1 MALRKT
7 GSGDATELA
16 VAGWAKPEDV
26 VRSRAGDVLIKNTLL
41 KADHF
46 PGCQNTKLTP
56 LLDGAPNFR
65 QVEGLPVYGVAIPTV
80 RGLRNVMD
88 VLGAAQGQR
97 GVLWHNMRE
106 EPVLYINGKPYVV
119 RESDQPFRNVEY
131 TGIDRSRVED
141 MEARLKRDVLREAAR
156 YEQHILVT
164 EEDDDMNVID
174 VWEPV
179 TESDV
184 QTPMEVYQELVEDG
198 YNVDYTRVPITDE
211 KAPKDSD
218 FELLIQRLW
227 NVPPDAA
234 LVFNCQMGRGRTTT
248 GMVIATLVTL
258 RRLGAFNTAAQ
269 LAGQHQPMQQQQQQV
284 ANGNG
289 MYFHTASSGVSYGS
303 QLQQQSVP
311 AWFATSK
318 AARFSGAG
326 GLGSTGTLGSP
337 TGVGTPRGTDDKLK
351 AGMYG
356 VVRSLL
362 RVLERGGA
370 GKAILDTCL
379 DACNAM
385 QNLREAIATYRGR
398 LMAES
403 KESRRAQLMGV
414 CLEYLERYYMLI
426 AFTSYL
432 TWPKFDPAAPGHV
445 TFQDWMDSRPELRS
459 VLSRMLRRNPLSALE
474 LHIPAATLL
483 QDSPAGHQGADD
495 DADQT
500 ARSQAEA
507 RADGIIESRSGAVL
521 GALTILKEDYFPG
534 MKSSRLPQ
542 VLPGAGNFRRT
553 AGPPVYGV
561 AMCTLGGIRNVLNAV
576 AQQQEQAGGPKTVM
590 WFNMR
595 EEPMVYINGLPFV
608 LREQQRP
615 MKNLQEYAGIDAERL
630 ERMEARL
637 KQDVLAEA
645 AHHNGRI
652 LVARESAAAPGSLT
666 EQHHSGTGELVD
678 MWEAVA
684 GPGAVQTPAEVYAAL
699 AAEGLRVRY
708 LRVPV
713 TDGKAPSAGD
723 IDAIMRQVASLGYQ
737 HPMVFNCQ
745 MGAGRTTT
753 GTVIGGLLAMYGA
766 NVQLPGSAAAA
777 DGSANGAGAAGGAAL
792 TPVRALLALP
802 SSTSMD
808 DLSIDIIREELAGDS
823 PRNSEDSDRDSPHFT
838 ADLELPGALSGGT
851 TTAEASSV
859 AAAPEPAQVPRCS
872 SVAELW
878 SDLSPEEVQER
889 VSLAAG
895 GYVGVRRVVR
905 LLEHGDNAKRIVDAV
920 IDASAQ
926 MLNLRVAIMRFR
938 RPKHQYHNH
947 KSEVAAR
954 HFAYRRGSAYL
965 ERYCLLVALGAYL
978 EAEGLRSAT
987 SFEAWLDARPELK
1000 QALSSIHSNPAT
1012 ALAAVPVAAM
1022 PVLYRS
1028 VRGGVEVTPAEQEEV
1043 LRKRRGKTLN
1053 RRIILKSYLARA
1065 ADPSLPRGTPDVRQ
1079 AEGLPVFAVG
1089 NVAYDALAKLLLHLG
1104 AGPGGNTHVV
1114 VTDVR
1119 EELVVYVNGVP
1130 HIRRELEM
1138 PAAALHHAGVHA
1150 RQLELL
1156 EAALREDVAN
1166 EAAKWGGRVL
1176 LHQELY
1182 TASAEAVRRM
1192 SGVVAGGSA
1201 TPGGSLS
1208 IAIPGRAGSSLLPLP
1223 IVGSFLTPPTGPVSA
1238 TAAQLASAI
1247 APSPIAPAG
1256 TAVQQARRIL
1266 GQLPPI
1272 SPAASAGAAANGAA
1286 ADPAGF
1292 PGFRPISPSPFAA
1305 SPAGVAGRAAT
1316 GISSQVLAGP
1326 EGGAAASNTAGED
1339 VTAPVDVRPGAAVVP
1354 YWESVELGDSGESAP
1369 PAEKAAAASH
1379 ASRQQQRL
1387 RAPPLAAC
1395 LDVAK
1400 QLQAAGLHITYR
1412 RIPLSRERTPVPSD
1426 LGDMMKQMLAL
1437 PAGVGPLDIGSPGG
1451 CASPRA
1457 AQMMRMAAQCAADA
1471 DRTWGG
1477 FDAQTAGSG
1486 GADEMQAD
1494 QGEQQQRQPRSIV
1507 HLVVSRTATGSSARF
1522 ATAAFSTFLT
1532 KHSRSESKAAAAGAP
1547 GSPHKP
1553 GAAAAAAAN
1562 GAAAGSADGSP
1573 SQGPA
1578 KRMRRSHS
1586 DLGEYRGIMSVA
1598 RLLPGGLEVKGAVDE
1613 AIDRCSAIGNLREDI
1628 KACKHNAAAP
1638 GQSSDDPGSMAWA
1651 ARQLGVHYLKRY
1663 FLLVAFRCYL
1673 VQRQR
1678 AEQLGRSAPDFTKW
1692 MEDRRELGH
1701 LMHHI
1706 NLDT

>member
-7 GSGDATELA
+7 GSGDATGLA
-16 VAGWAKPEDV
+16 EAGWPKAEDV
-26 VRSRAGDVLIKNTLL
+26 IRSRAGDVLIKNTLL

-106 EPVLYINGKPYVV
+106 EPVLYINGKPFVV
-119 RESDQPFRNVEY
+119 RESDQPFCNVEY

-141 MEARLKRDVLREAAR
+141 MESRLKRDVLREAAR
-156 YEQHILVT
+156 YGHHILVT

-184 QTPMEVYQELVEDG
+184 QTPMEVYQELIEDG

-248 GMVIATLVTL
+248 GMVIATLLTL
-258 RRLGAFNTAAQ
+258 RRFGAFSAAAAP
-269 LAGQHQPMQQQQQQV
+269 LAGQQQQQL

-289 MYFHTASSGVSYGS
+289 NGFQMQAGDGAAAAYGS
-303 QLQQQSVP
+303 QLQQLVP
-311 AWFATSK
+311 AWFRNSK
-318 AARFSGAG
+318 AARGSGAG
-326 GLGSTGTLGSP
+326 GVGSLGSP
-337 TGVGTPRGTDDKLK
+337 TAAGGTPRGTEQKLK
-351 AGMYG
+351 AGQFG

-362 RVLERGGA
+362 RVLERGVA
-370 GKAILDTCL
+370 GKAILDVCL
-379 DACNAM
+379 DACSAM
-385 QNLREAIATYRGR
+385 QNLREAITTYRSR

-432 TWPKFDPAAPGHV
+432 TWPKFDPASRGHV

-483 QDSPAGHQGADD
+483 QDSAAGHQGGDE
-495 DADQT
+495 DADQA

-507 RADGIIESRSGAVL
+507 RADVIIESRSGAVL

-542 VLPGAGNFRRT
+542 VLPGAGNFRRA

-561 AMCTLGGIRNVLNAV
+561 AMCTLGGIRNVLAAV
-576 AQQQEQAGGPKTVM
+576 AQQQQAAGGPKAVM

-615 MKNLQEYAGIDAERL
+615 MKNLQEYAGIDAGRL

-637 KQDVLAEA
+637 KDDVLAEA
-645 AHHNGRI
+645 DHHSGRI
-652 LVARESAAAPGSLT
+652 LVARESAAAPGSLPS
-666 EQHHSGTGELVD
+666 EHAVHYSGTGEVVD
-678 MWEAVA
+678 MWEPVD
-684 GPGAVQTPAEVYAAL
+684 GPDAVQTPAEVYAAL
-699 AAEGLRVRY
+699 AGEGLGVHY

-723 IDAIMRQVASLGYQ
+723 IDAIMRQVAHVGYD

-753 GTVIGGLLAMYGA
+753 GTVIGALLAMYGCA
-766 NVQLPGSAAAA
+766 MYGNPAAAA
-777 DGSANGAGAAGGAAL
+777 AEDGGSGGADAAAASA
-792 TPVRALLALP
+792 RAFLASMP

-808 DLSIDIIREELAGDS
+808 DLSKDIIREELAGDS
-823 PRNSEDSDRDSPHFT
+823 PRHSEDSDNGSPLSS
-838 ADLELPGALSGGT
+838 AGMPLQGAFANRTGGD
-851 TTAEASSV
+851 TTA
-859 AAAPEPAQVPRCS
+859 AAAGTAAAGQGQQPPVPRCS

-905 LLEHGDNAKRIVDAV
+905 LLEHGDSAKRLVDAV
-920 IDASAQ
+920 IDGCAQ

-978 EAEGLRSAT
+978 QAEGLGSAT
-987 SFEAWLDARPELK
+987 SFEAWLEARPELK
-1000 QALSSIHSNPAT
+1000 QALSNIHSNPAT

-1065 ADPSLPRGTPDVRQ
+1065 ADPSLPPGTPDVRQ

-1089 NVAYDALAKLLLHLG
+1089 NVAYEALAKLLLHLG
-1104 AGPGGNTHVV
+1104 AGPGGSTHVV

-1156 EAALREDVAN
+1156 EAALREDVSN

-1182 TASAEAVRRM
+1182 TAAEQQRRM
-1192 SGVVAGGSA
+1192 SGLI
-1201 TPGGSLS
+1201 PGGSSGGGAALRVS
-1208 IAIPGRAGSSLLPLP
+1208 IPGRAGSAALPLP
-1223 IVGSFLTPPTGPVSA
+1223 MLGSFLTPPTGPVPA
-1238 TAAQLASAI
+1238 TALQLASAI
-1247 APSPIAPAG
+1247 APSPVAAAG
-1256 TAVQQARRIL
+1256 TARRIS

-1272 SPAASAGAAANGAA
+1272 SPGPAAAAAAAASPAVNGAA
-1286 ADPAGF
+1286 RDAAAGF
-1292 PGFRPISPSPFAA
+1292 PGFPPISPSPFAT
-1305 SPAGVAGRAAT
+1305 SPAAAAAGR
-1316 GISSQVLAGP
+1316 GSSSQILIGP
-1326 EGGAAASNTAGED
+1326 EGAAAASNTAGDD

-1354 YWESVELGDSGESAP
+1354 YWEPVEIASSGDSAASP
-1369 PAEKAAAASH
+1369 QSAAAAADAQPDSK
-1379 ASRQQQRL
+1379 QQQQQQGMR
-1387 RAPPLAAC
+1387 PSPLATC

-1400 QLQAAGLHITYR
+1400 QLQAAGFHITYR

-1437 PAGVGPLDIGSPGG
+1437 PAGVGPLDLGSPGG
-1451 CASPRA
+1451 GASPRA
-1457 AQMMRMAAQCAADA
+1457 AQMMRMAAQCAADMKRLA
-1471 DRTWGG
+1471 
-1477 FDAQTAGSG
+1477 AKPAG
-1486 GADEMQAD
+1486 AD
-1494 QGEQQQRQPRSIV
+1494 QGQQQQQQPRSIV

-1522 ATAAFSTFLT
+1522 ATAAFATFLQ
-1532 KHSRSESKAAAAGAP
+1532 KHSKSESKAAAAGAP
-1547 GSPHKP
+1547 GSPSKGP
-1553 GAAAAAAAN
+1553 GGAMAGAAAAAN
-1562 GAAAGSADGSP
+1562 GDSP

-1578 KRMRRSHS
+1578 KRMRRTHS

-1598 RLLPGGLEVKGAVDE
+1598 RLLPGGLEVKGAVDA

-1628 KACKHNAAAP
+1628 KACKHNASAP

-1663 FLLVAFRCYL
+1663 FLLIAFRCYL

-1678 AEQLGRSAPDFTKW
+1678 AEQLGRTAPDFTKW
-1692 MEDRRELGH
+1692 VEDRRELGH
-1701 LMHHI
+1701 LMHHL